1 MNKVKLLIGASTILL
16 ASAFTII
23 SSLDWKVKED
33 YTVQFCSGKIPSPA
47 NEYSN
52 FKGLKA
58 TISFDETNPEKS
70 KIKASI
76 EAATIDIGGYEKI
89 TAHSKEP
96 NVLDVEK
103 YPVITFESTAITKS
117 NTGYDATGNLTIKN
131 VTKEIKFPF
140 TFEKETFKGGF
151 TIATEDFNI
160 TRGNAWK
167 DVYILLTIPV
177 TK

>member
-1 MNKVKLLIGASTILL
+1 MKTKLILAAATILL

-23 SSLDWKVKED
+23 QAVDWKVKED
-33 YTVQFCSGKIPSPA
+33 YKIQFNSGKTFNPEAASG
-47 NEYSN
+47 ST

-58 TISFDETNPEKS
+58 TILFDTVNPEKS

-76 EAATIDIGGYEKI
+76 EAASIDIGGYEKI
-89 TAHSKEP
+89 TAHAKEP

-103 YPVITFESTAITKS
+103 HPVITFESLAITKS
-117 NTGYDATGNLTIKN
+117 DTGYYATGNLTIKD

-140 TFEKETFKGGF
+140 SFKKESFVGGF

-167 DVYILLTIPV
+167 DVYIRLIIPV